1 MWRQS
6 RGAAKGQSL
15 PRAGTNVA
23 PPVPQGVAM
32 TAAATNPMWTALED
46 RDVALSD
53 RHVDSGGR
61 NTDDSIAQYLRQI
74 ARFTLLSA
82 DDERRLCERIEAA
95 QQALASALLAVPQ
108 ASRRIAAL
116 ADVARTDAAASE
128 QLFESPSGEPL
139 TTAFVTRAVNAVRSA
154 IRTHGT
160 TSPLP
165 LRPMFLEALAV
176 ETMASNHGAAVERVR
191 ACLSQVRGLKQH
203 LIEANLRLVV
213 AMAKRYRYEDVP
225 LMDRV
230 QDGNVG
236 LMKAVDRFQYR
247 RGFRFSTYATWWI
260 RQAIARSIADT
271 GRTIRLP
278 SHLIGTVNKITR
290 ARFALWRELGRAP
303 TVEELAGRTALPA
316 DKVLLALRSNTPLIS
331 LDEPI
336 GDGSV
341 LGELFPD
348 RAVAPP
354 DAAMLSNEAH
364 HHARAALASL
374 KPRHREVLELRF
386 GIGHAREHT
395 LQEIADRLGISR
407 ERARQLESAALTRLR
422 RWTDEE
428 WNRAA

>member
-1 MWRQS
+1 M
-6 RGAAKGQSL
+6 
-15 PRAGTNVA
+15 T
-23 PPVPQGVAM
+23 
-32 TAAATNPMWTALED
+32 TAAPNPMWTALDEGD
-46 RDVALSD
+46 LVASG
-53 RHVDSGGR
+53 RPVDPGGR

-74 ARFTLLSA
+74 ARFQLLTA
-82 DDERRLCERIEAA
+82 DDERLLCERIETA
-95 QQALASALLAVPQ
+95 QQALALALLAVPQ

-116 ADVARTDAAASE
+116 ADVARTDAAAAE
-128 QLFESPSGEPL
+128 QLFESPVGEPL
-139 TTAFVTRAVNAVRSA
+139 TTVFVTTAVNAVRSA
-154 IRTHGT
+154 IRKRG
-160 TSPLP
+160 SVLSLP
-165 LRPMFLEALAV
+165 LRPAFVEALAL
-176 ETMASNHGAAVERVR
+176 ETISSGYVTVRHGIQECLAEVR
-191 ACLSQVRGLKQH
+191 RLKQQ

-260 RQAIARSIADT
+260 RQAITRSIVDT

-278 SHLIGTVNKITR
+278 SHLVGTVNKIAT
-290 ARFALWRELGRAP
+290 ARFTLWRELGRAP
-303 TVEELAGRTALPA
+303 TVEELVRATALPV
-316 DKVLLALRSNTPLIS
+316 DKVLLALRSNTALVS

-348 RAVAPP
+348 AAVTPP
-354 DAAMLSNEAH
+354 DAAMLSKEAH
-364 HHARAALASL
+364 RHARAALASL

-386 GIGHAREHT
+386 GIGHSREHT

-407 ERARQLESAALTRLR
+407 ERARQLELAALTRLR
-422 RWTDEE
+422 RWTDEQLH
-428 WNRAA
+428 RAA